1 MEPFASH
8 PGNRP
13 AKVEPG
19 NLVLECEICTA
30 AVTKGRGFLTLRGRK
45 LVIYHDYCAQKNG
58 VVYGSFPGVDGS
70 YCNRPCKVNT
80 GAIGTPDRLLSA
92 LAHLA
97 PELKTVDWLQF
108 VQRVVADT
116 EWYFDELGMNGG
128 RRKVGE
134 LLEENLEIYVS
145 AGFNEKS
152 QLKDQVV

>member
-1 MEPFASH
+1 M
-8 PGNRP
+8 
-13 AKVEPG
+13 
-19 NLVLECEICTA
+19 
-30 AVTKGRGFLTLRGRK
+30 AVTKCRGFLTLRGRK
-45 LVIYHDYCAQKNG
+45 LVIYHDYCAQKDG
-58 VVYGSFPGVDGS
+58 VVCGSFVGVDGS
-70 YCNRPCKVNT
+70 ESGRPCKINA

-108 VQRVVADT
+108 VQRVVADA

-134 LLEENLEIYVS
+134 LAEENQEMYAS

-152 QLKDQVV
+152 QLNMKGAEG

>member
-1 MEPFASH
+1 MELFASW

-45 LVIYHDYCAQKNG
+45 LVIYHDYCAQNNR
-58 VVYGSFPGVDGS
+58 VICGSFPGAEGS
-70 YCNRPCKVNT
+70 DCNRPWKINA

-92 LAHLA
+92 LAYLA

-134 LLEENLEIYVS
+134 LLEENQEKYAS
-145 AGFNEKS
+145 AGFTS
-152 QLKDQVV
+152 QLNMKGGER